1 MRLKWIKL
9 PCDIYF
15 SPKLRLLSDCE
26 CGSIYQL
33 IYIYMLCLSGK
44 SGEGGVLRL
53 SSGKPY
59 DAAMLARIFDID
71 KATVERALR
80 KMTELDLISQSKNA
94 LIITDW
100 SDLQFLDEMPI
111 EEAEERSD
119 RNMPLSPYER
129 LKRYREKQKHLRT
142 KMITNDNGDD
152 NSYDNEMI
160 TNDNANDN
168 GNDNGMITQNPYKYI
183 SLDKNK
189 NKNISEYIISEK
201 DKEKETSALS
211 AEEEE
216 FLFLSCCEQENK
228 FPFDNERSRAGVN
241 SKDSYGELR
250 NVYLTESE
258 HEAFKNE
265 FPLDFS
271 ERIDELSL
279 YMASSGKEYCDHY
292 ATLKSFSKR
301 RISPDVQ
308 RHGGAQEDA
317 SLGLYSARRS
327 KAEPQKPRY
336 GDFDPEQ
343 AMRDAILR
351 SESEFE

>member
-1 MRLKWIKL
+1 MKLKWIKL

-15 SPKLRLLSDCE
+15 SPKLRLLSDGE
-26 CGSIYQL
+26 CGGMYQL
-33 IYIYMLCLSGK
+33 IYIYMLCLAGK

-53 SSGKPY
+53 SSDKAY
-59 DAAMLARIFDID
+59 DSSMLGRIFDID
-71 KATVERALR
+71 KAIVEEALH

-129 LKRYREKQKHLRT
+129 LKSYREKQKHLRT

-189 NKNISEYIISEK
+189 NKNISEHIISEK

-216 FLFLSCCEQENK
+216 FLFLSCSEQENK
-228 FPFDNERSRAGVN
+228 FPFDNERSRAGVD
-241 SKDSYGELR
+241 SKDSYGELH
-250 NVYLTESE
+250 NVYLTEIEYES
-258 HEAFKNE
+258 FKKE
-265 FPLDFS
+265 FPSDFA

-279 YMASSGKEYCDHY
+279 YIASSGKEYRDHY

-301 RISPDVQ
+301 RISPEVL
-308 RHGGAQEDA
+308 RREESSKRAPAE
-317 SLGLYSARRS
+317 LYSGRGGN
-327 KAEPQKPRY
+327 AETKKHRY
-336 GDFDPEQ
+336 GDFDPEE
-343 AMRDAILR
+343 AILR
-351 SESEFE
+351 SMSEE